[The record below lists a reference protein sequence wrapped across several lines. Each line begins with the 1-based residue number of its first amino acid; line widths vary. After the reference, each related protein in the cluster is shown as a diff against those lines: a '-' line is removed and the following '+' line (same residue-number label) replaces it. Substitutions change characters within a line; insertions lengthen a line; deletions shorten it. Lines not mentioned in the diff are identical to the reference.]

1 MIRFLLKRLI
11 AEKEIA
17 EGRRVTLD
25 EIAEA
30 TKIHKATLS
39 KISNNKDYNATIDLL
54 DRLCAYF
61 DVPLGELAEY
71 VKESDKDTSIK

>member
-11 AEKEIA
+11 AEKEIS

-25 EIAEA
+25 EIATA
-30 TKIHKATLS
+30 TSIHKATLS
-39 KISNNKDYNATIDLL
+39 KIANNKDYNATIELL

-61 DVPLGELAEY
+61 EVPLGELAEY
-71 VKESDKDTSIK
+71 VKVDNKE